1 MKVLVTGASGFIGQK
16 LVPRLVEAGYSVR
29 TFGRTKNKP
38 QVFDKLPIEHVTGD
52 IADEQAV
59 KKAVEGMDIVFHMAG
74 LVSYRKSDKKKQ
86 YNINVLGTRYVME
99 AALQAGCRRVIHTS
113 SVAALGIPEPGTIGD
128 ETIVYN
134 LDGLGL
140 NYCDTK
146 HQAELEVLAS
156 YKKGLEVIMLC
167 PGIIFGE
174 GDTHPHHHA
183 IYAALLKGRLLGWP
197 PGGVTFSDIEDVVAT
212 HINALTMGRSGERYV
227 VGSACLS
234 YREGALVLSKV
245 LGSPSPKFRV
255 PGFALELAG
264 TLCEFFLPL
273 IGKRPPLTR
282 QVAWLAQQNIFFS
295 SQKAIDELG
304 LVQTPFEQTIAR
316 TAWYYLATMQGLGKS
331 NQKEKVKRSKSATG
345 REESAE
351 VTELPEIKLD
361 AR

>member
-16 LVPRLVEAGYSVR
+16 LVPRLVEQGFSVR
-29 TFGRTKNKP
+29 TFGRTKEKP
-38 QVFDKLPIEHVTGD
+38 EAFAKLPIEHISGD
-52 IADEQAV
+52 IADSEAV

-74 LVSYRKSDKKKQ
+74 LVSYRKSDEKKQ
-86 YNINVLGTRYVME
+86 YKINVLGTRYVME

-113 SVAALGIPEPGTIGD
+113 SVAALGIPKPGTIGD

-146 HQAELEVLAS
+146 HKAELEALACF
-156 YKKGLEVIMLC
+156 KKGLPVIMLC

-197 PGGVTFSDIEDVVAT
+197 EGGVTFSDIEDVVAT
-212 HINALTMGRSGERYV
+212 HINALTMGRPGERYV
-227 VGSACLS
+227 VGSATLS

-245 LGSPSPKFRV
+245 LGSPCPKFRI
-255 PGFALELAG
+255 PGFVLELAG
-264 TLCEFFLPL
+264 TLCEFFMPL
-273 IGKRPPLTR
+273 VGKRPPLTR

-295 SQKAIDELG
+295 SQKAIDELA

-316 TAWYYLATMQGLGKS
+316 TAWYYLATMQGLGKLNNS
-331 NQKEKVKRSKSATG
+331 TKVKRSNSGTSTADSP
-345 REESAE
+345 EM
-351 VTELPEIKLD
+351 TELPEIKLGGS
-361 AR
+361 